1 MTIDPLAR
9 EIKKTPDLDCYSCE
23 SSFSKAVSG
32 ALPTEP
38 KYDDVKSEDSSLC
51 WETFEPQADSSVS
64 TTGTSGACAG
74 NCYVSA
80 YKYKETT
87 GTTRNPQA
95 VMKTFLISQWLLTKH
110 SSTSDFEQKKS

>member
-1 MTIDPLAR
+1 MPYGKYVFTVR
-9 EIKKTPDLDCYSCE
+9 KIKLYYSDCYSCE
-23 SSFSKAVSG
+23 SSFSKTVSG

-87 GTTRNPQA
+87 GTTRNPQV
-95 VMKTFLISQWLLTKH
+95 VMKMFLMSHWL
-110 SSTSDFEQKKS
+110 